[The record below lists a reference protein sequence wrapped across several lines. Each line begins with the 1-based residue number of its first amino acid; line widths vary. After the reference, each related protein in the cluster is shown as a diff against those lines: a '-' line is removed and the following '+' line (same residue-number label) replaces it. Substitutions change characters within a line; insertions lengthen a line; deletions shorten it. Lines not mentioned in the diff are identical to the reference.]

1 MNRKFLWAVWG
12 GLFALSAACGFVSAP
27 EGLVKALLVL
37 LALCFFVP
45 GFLLLRCGSRK
56 TALLVRNLAIA
67 SLSVSLVMIVVNI
80 LSLSYPTAVG
90 NALYGI
96 LVVVSAPMVCSRY
109 WAVSLFLWAVLMIC
123 AAKAAKKR

>member
-1 MNRKFLWAVWG
+1 MNRKFLWAVWSC
-12 GLFALSAACGFVSAP
+12 LFALSAACGFVSAP
-27 EGLVKALLVL
+27 EGLVKA
-37 LALCFFVP
+37 
-45 GFLLLRCGSRK
+45 LLLRCGSRK

-80 LSLSYPTAVG
+80 LSLPYPTAVG